1 MLALVAS
8 TVLIAYLLA
17 PGLLFKFI
25 FSLFIPLEK
34 FRRTRSEEF
43 TFGAV
48 TTLLPLTLTLLSVL
62 NGGWIGNH
70 PFSFPDSPAQ
80 KQADYRMVASSLHSD
95 AYFLQHQTEFWD
107 ASSRVT
113 QRQGRILVWL
123 YVSTIVEAFLFG
135 WLGKRYARFRRFKP
149 YAFLAEKLLIPNIS
163 SWYVLL
169 TTFSWPE
176 QPERKVIADLLTS
189 DDHLYRG
196 QIVGYEVDAEGNLRG
211 IMLNDALRFDRHS
224 YLKGKDAKNSVNKDH
239 YWKKIPGRNLFVFA
253 DKLSTMNLS
262 SFPPTSS
269 IPGILEGVLKKLKI
283 DAQVKVQPPTPG
295 SRKGDA

>member
-17 PGLLFKFI
+17 PGLLFKFV

-48 TTLLPLTLTLLSVL
+48 TTLLPLILTLLCVL
-62 NGGWIGNH
+62 NIGWIKDH
-70 PFSFPDSPAQ
+70 PFSFPDSSAQ
-80 KQADYRMVASSLHSD
+80 KRTDYRTVVSSLYSD
-95 AYFLQHQTEFWD
+95 AYFLQHQTEFWE
-107 ASSRVT
+107 ASNRAT
-113 QRQGRILVWL
+113 LRQGRILVWL
-123 YVSTIVEAFLFG
+123 YTSTIVEAFLFG
-135 WLGKRYARFRRFKP
+135 WLGKNYGRFRKFRP
-149 YAFLAEKLLIPNIS
+149 YALLAEKLLIPNIS

-169 TTFSWPE
+169 TTFLWPSD
-176 QPERKVIADLLTS
+176 PERKVIADLLTS

-224 YLKGKDAKNSVNKDH
+224 YLKEKDARNSANKEH

-253 DKLSTMNLS
+253 DKLSTINLS
-262 SFPPTSS
+262 YVPPSSS
-269 IPGILEGVLKKLKI
+269 IPGILEGVLKKLRI
-283 DAQVKVQPPTPG
+283 DAEVRIQTPPPSSPMG
-295 SRKGDA
+295 G

>member
-17 PGLLFKFI
+17 PGLLFKFF

-48 TTLLPLTLTLLSVL
+48 TTLLPLLLTLLSVL
-62 NGGWIGNH
+62 NVAWIGNH

-80 KQADYRMVASSLHSD
+80 KRTDYRTVASSLHSD

-123 YVSTIVEAFLFG
+123 YVSTMIEAFVFG
-135 WLGKRYARFRRFKP
+135 WLGKNFGRFRRFEP
-149 YAFLAEKLLIPNIS
+149 YALLADKLLIPNIS

-169 TTFSWPE
+169 TTFLWPRE
-176 QPERKVIADLLTS
+176 PERKVMADLLTS

-196 QIVGYEVDAEGNLRG
+196 EVVGYEVDAEGNLRG

-224 YLKGKDAKNSVNKDH
+224 YLKEKDAKSVADKEQF
-239 YWKKIPGRNLFVFA
+239 WKKIPGRNLFVFA
-253 DKLSTMNLS
+253 DKLSTINLS
-262 SFPPTSS
+262 YVPPSSS
-269 IPGILEGVLKKLKI
+269 IPGILEGVLRKLRI
-283 DAQVKVQPPTPG
+283 EGQVRMQPPPPP
-295 SRKGDA
+295 SPKG